1 MDKENLKNLVKKY
14 FNLEDKKDNTETEE
28 IKATFAE
35 ATLADGTKVS
45 NDKDSEL
52 AVGDELF
59 VITEEGDKV
68 KAPSGEHTSDSGIVI
83 TVDEAGIITGIHRPD
98 EAGEG
103 SLEEMS
109 SESTEETTEE
119 TSEEKTEM
127 AEHKDEE
134 EAMEEVAEEEVVEME
149 DEDAK
154 ELIVAAIAEVVG
166 PEIEAMKEQLS
177 SCMAKL
183 EEHEE
188 KMKEHY
194 SKESSAQSVTSSK
207 FAKETKGSKPEVWE
221 YTPKSPKQRHYDAVM
236 AR

>member
-35 ATLADGTKVS
+35 ATLADGTKVT

-68 KAPSGEHTSDSGIVI
+68 QAPSGEHTSSSGIVI
-83 TVDEAGIITGIHRPD
+83 TVDSEGIITGIHRPD

-109 SESTEETTEE
+109 SESTEET
-119 TSEEKTEM
+119 EKTEM

-134 EAMEEVAEEEVVEME
+134 EAMEEVSEEEVVKLE

-166 PEIEAMKEQLS
+166 PEIEAMKEKLS

-194 SKESSAQSVTSSK
+194 SKESSAPSVTSSK
-207 FAKETKGSKPEVWE
+207 FAKVTKGSKPEVWE

>member
-1 MDKENLKNLVKKY
+1 MDKQNLKDLVKKY

-28 IKATFAE
+28 IKATFAS
-35 ATLADGTKVS
+35 ATLADGTRVT

-68 KAPSGEHTSDSGIVI
+68 KAPSGEHTSSSGIVI
-83 TVDEAGIITGIHRPD
+83 TVDEAGVITGIHRPD

-109 SESTEETTEE
+109 AEEITENPT
-119 TSEEKTEM
+119 EEKTEL
-127 AEHKDEE
+127 AEHGDEE
-134 EAMEEVAEEEVVEME
+134 EAMEEIVEEEVME
-149 DEDAK
+149 EHDVK
-154 ELIVAAIAEVVG
+154 EAIIAAIAEVVK

-194 SKESSAQSVTSSK
+194 SKESSAPSVTSSK
-207 FAKETKGSKPEVWE
+207 FAKETEGRKPEVWE
-221 YTPKSPKQRHYDAVM
+221 YTPKNPKQRHYDAVM
-236 AR
+236 GR